1 MSVIPSPLRFLSA
14 APARL
19 LLVLLAS
26 SAIASSAIAATAAI
40 AVPEQAGVE
49 LEGEAAER
57 IYARLHAAEDAMPI
71 VAVRPSPAPGLY
83 TVELEDAT
91 AYYATVDGAFL
102 VAGDL
107 YGVSAAGFVNRSED
121 LRAGRRVELLAAV
134 EKEDMIVFA
143 PEGETRGVVS
153 VFTDVDCGFCQRLHR
168 EVPALND
175 MGIEVRYLAYP
186 RAGIGSESADK
197 LVTAWCATDPQTAL
211 TRLKQGRPVEP
222 RTCANPVASQYRLG
236 QRMGVRG
243 TPALFLEDGRM
254 IPGYRPAEALA
265 AEMGL
270 AGER

>member
-1 MSVIPSPLRFLSA
+1 
-14 APARL
+14 
-19 LLVLLAS
+19 
-26 SAIASSAIAATAAI
+26 
-40 AVPEQAGVE
+40 
-49 LEGEAAER
+49 
-57 IYARLHAAEDAMPI
+57 MPI

-143 PEGETRGVVS
+143 PEGETRGVVN

-168 EVPALND
+168 EVPALNE

-186 RAGIGSESADK
+186 RAGIGSEASDK
-197 LVTAWCATDPQTAL
+197 LVTAWCAADPRTAL

-222 RTCANPVASQYRLG
+222 ATCANPVASQYRLG

-270 AGER
+270 AALP

>member
-1 MSVIPSPLRFLSA
+1 MSVRPVLHRFRSG
-14 APARL
+14 
-19 LLVLLAS
+19 
-26 SAIASSAIAATAAI
+26 IAATLLATAAM
-40 AVPEQAGVE
+40 AASAASEGVE

-57 IYARLHAAEDAMPI
+57 IHARLHAAEQAMPI
-71 VAVRPSPAPGLY
+71 VAVRPSPASGLY
-83 TVELEDAT
+83 TVEMEDGT
-91 AYYATVDGAFL
+91 AYYATADGGFL

-107 YGVSAAGFVNRSED
+107 YGVSGEGFVNRTED
-121 LRAGRRVELLAAV
+121 LRAGRRQEMLAGVA
-134 EKEDMIVFA
+134 KEDMIVFA
-143 PEGETRGVVS
+143 PEGETRGVVN
-153 VFTDVDCGFCQRLHR
+153 VFTDVDCGFCQRFHR

-197 LVTAWCATDPQTAL
+197 MVTAWCAADRQTAL

-222 RTCANPVASQYRLG
+222 RSCANPVASQYRLG

-270 AGER
+270 AGG

>member
-1 MSVIPSPLRFLSA
+1 MSVRSFLRRCLSGIPASLLS
-14 APARL
+14 
-19 LLVLLAS
+19 VLLA
-26 SAIASSAIAATAAI
+26 ATAMTATAA
-40 AVPEQAGVE
+40 PEGVE

-57 IYARLHAAEDAMPI
+57 IYARLHAAEQAMPI

-83 TVELEDAT
+83 TVEMEDAT
-91 AYYATVDGAFL
+91 AYYATADGGFL

-107 YGVSAAGFVNRSED
+107 YGVSGAGFANRTED
-121 LRAGRRVELLAAV
+121 LRAGRRVEMLAAV
-134 EKEDMIVFA
+134 AKEDMIVFA

-168 EVPALND
+168 EVPALNE

-186 RAGIGSESADK
+186 RAGIGSKSADK
-197 LVTAWCATDPQTAL
+197 LVTAWCAEDPRTAL

-222 RTCANPVASQYRLG
+222 RSCANPVASQFRLG

-265 AEMGL
+265 EEMGL
-270 AGER
+270 AGGR